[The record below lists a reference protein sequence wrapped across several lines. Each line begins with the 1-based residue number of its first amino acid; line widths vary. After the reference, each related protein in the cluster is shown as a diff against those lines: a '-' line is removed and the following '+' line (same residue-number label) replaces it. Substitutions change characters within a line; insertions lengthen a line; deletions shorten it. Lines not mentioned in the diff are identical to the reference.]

1 MARES
6 QIPIA
11 SADAARRFA
20 GRLGLFYGASFG
32 MSGTHLPFFTVWLK
46 AIGIDASW
54 IGIISAV
61 PAATRFTTLPVV
73 TGSAERR
80 YSLRAA
86 LIATACLTALLF
98 SIIGT
103 QHQAIAVFVVYAVT
117 CCVWTPVLPLTD
129 AYALRGVARYG
140 LDYGPLRLWGSAAFI
155 AGALACGL
163 LVDVI
168 AARHLIW
175 VIAAM
180 AALSAAVSLGLKPLE
195 RPISPKATVHGART
209 LLRDH
214 GFLAIILTSALV
226 QGSHASY
233 YTFASITWQATGL
246 GGLTIAGL
254 WVLGVLAEIV
264 VFALSPRFTLAPA
277 LLVVIG
283 ALSAV
288 ARWLIYAQ
296 EPSLAVLGVVQLT
309 HGLTYGLTQVGTM
322 NLLVR
327 HVPAHLMARGQGYL
341 AACSGIV
348 SGSASI
354 LSGLIYGR
362 HGQGVYYLMV
372 AMAASGALVM
382 WLARHRLAHD
392 QPHSV
397 ASGG

>member
-11 SADAARRFA
+11 SQGAPKRFA
-20 GRLGLFYGASFG
+20 GRLALFYGASFG
-32 MSGTHLPFFTVWLK
+32 MIGTHLPFFTVWLK

-54 IGIISAV
+54 IGVISAV
-61 PAATRFTTLPVV
+61 PAVTRFTTLPVV
-73 TGSAERR
+73 TGSAEKR
-80 YSLRAA
+80 YSLRGA
-86 LIATACLTALLF
+86 LIATSFLTALCF
-98 SIIGT
+98 SITGT
-103 QHQAIAVFVVYAVT
+103 QHQAFLVFLAYAVT
-117 CCVWTPVLPLTD
+117 CCVWTPMVPLTD

-140 LDYGPLRLWGSAAFI
+140 LNYGPLRLWGSAAFVV
-155 AGALACGL
+155 GALACGL
-163 LVDVI
+163 LVDII

-175 VIAAM
+175 VIATVG
-180 AALSAAVSLGLKPLE
+180 ALTAAVSLGLRPLE
-195 RPISPKATVHGART
+195 RPKPATTTVHGAKA
-209 LLRDH
+209 LLRDW
-214 GFLAIILTSALV
+214 GFVAIILTSALV

-233 YTFASITWQATGL
+233 YTFASITWQASGL

-254 WVLGVLAEIV
+254 WVLGVFAEIV

-288 ARWLIYAQ
+288 ARWLIYAL
-296 EPSLAVLGVVQLT
+296 EPSVAVLSVVQLA

-327 HVPAHLMARGQGYL
+327 HVPTHLMARGQGYL

-354 LSGLIYGR
+354 LSGVVYG
-362 HGQGVYYLMV
+362 HYGQGVYYLMV
-372 AMAASGALVM
+372 AMALSGAIVM

-392 QPHSV
+392 QPQSA